1 MAAHRANDRISK
13 DWSRHQPLPTLQS
26 RWTAC
31 WLNFFRMLLTWPCG
45 YQVDRLSCCSQI
57 CRRDVSNRRHKA
69 THSRNVYFFLHLYS
83 IHHKH
88 FSFRCKTCTIK
99 TCKKRDRYPS
109 SHTKVEWG
117 TQASCPWSRKFFF
130 NFYFCGVAYLGA
142 QENIHTQHHSAQFFF
157 IYVDNSKVRAA
168 QSKKL
173 TLFFYASPLVYT
185 NHILLS
191 WRV

>member
-130 NFYFCGVAYLGA
+130 LFLRSSLLRCPG
-142 QENIHTQHHSAQFFF
+142 EHSHPTPLSP
-157 IYVDNSKVRAA
+157 I
-168 QSKKL
+168 
-173 TLFFYASPLVYT
+173 FFYLCWQFQGASCTEQKTDLVFLRLPASLY
-185 NHILLS
+185 
-191 WRV
+191 